1 MPQVLDQGNGLFI
14 IKGSVFRLAKDLRR
28 GRIRMGAA
36 TKPKLHNPAVS
47 RILIGAHTES
57 FANDLPGGNTK
68 STGLTEQLRHASKI
82 RIRTS
87 FAFAPA
93 VLRSRQPLFT
103 QCVTIVTALKSG
115 IVRTRRHLIIRPQ
128 ISRADTILIRN
139 PLRGLQRLIARQQS
153 NLINGHVLATRGTGH
168 HSRPLPSRIARN
180 RR

>member
-1 MPQVLDQGNGLFI
+1 M
-14 IKGSVFRLAKDLRR
+14 FRLAEDLRR
-28 GRIRMGAA
+28 GRIRVGTA
-36 TKPKLHNPAVS
+36 TKTKLHNPAVS
-47 RILIGAHTES
+47 GILIGAHTES

-68 STGLTEQLRHASKI
+68 STGLTEQLRRASKI

-87 FAFAPA
+87 IAFTPA

-128 ISRADTILIRN
+128 ISRADTIFIRN
-139 PLRGLQRLIARQQS
+139 PLWGLQRLIARQQS
-153 NLINGHVLATRGTGH
+153 NLINGHVLAARGTGH